1 MTRLKPGLKQ
11 HSTCASEHSTI
22 RTDEL
27 LLGMKVAAR
36 ERMGSLEW
44 YAVGTFFATLVTP
57 FLWLPFLAL
66 LIALLINQLNPTKQA
81 KPLPI
86 QAKYGDLDN
95 SVVTISTT

>member
-1 MTRLKPGLKQ
+1 MGRLG
-11 HSTCASEHSTI
+11 
-22 RTDEL
+22 
-27 LLGMKVAAR
+27 
-36 ERMGSLEW
+36 W
-44 YAVGTFFATLVTP
+44 YAVGTFVAALVSP

-86 QAKYGDLDN
+86 QATYGDLDN